1 METLLLKYLS
11 KGKTQNEIAAIFKKK
26 NIMPNS
32 LISIEKA
39 LKEIKKKYNAKTMFH
54 LGIIISSLEK
64 GNTK

>member
-32 LISIEKA
+32 LSSIEKA
-39 LKEIKKKYNAKTMFH
+39 LKEIKK
-54 LGIIISSLEK
+54 
-64 GNTK
+64 NTTLKQCST